1 MQPYSTVETIMQPM
15 PNMRFTSDL
24 LNGQVALVT
33 GGGTGMGR
41 ATAIEMARCGADVV
55 VLGRR
60 AEPIEDCANIIRG
73 LGRKAVAISADIRL
87 PDQIDSAML
96 RIKEEFGRLDILVN
110 NAGGQFVT
118 PARELNN
125 KGFET
130 VIRNNLIGS
139 WQMTKAVADHFML
152 EHGGSI
158 VFVTACV
165 RSGLSGFVHTA
176 AARGG
181 VLAMMKTL
189 AFEWAEFG
197 IRLNCVAPG
206 TIKTEGM
213 DHYPID
219 PEQWLKLN
227 RNVMGHMGDVGDIS
241 AAIIFLSSSL
251 GKFVTGEEWYIDG
264 GETLH
269 LAHDARQ
276 MIDAVKFSRREPA
289 VPRSSE
295 AIYRLQHLSDPHALV
310 DGTHG
315 VEFGGF
321 LGSTDDVDFDTC
333 RFQFVEQTAVGFLS
347 CTDHD
352 GVGLDQLR
360 HALDLDMQSLI
371 VDPLVD
377 DARHDPDVAL
387 GEAAAQDP
395 AGRHSEIGARPRRL
409 ALQHGDLARTLPRSQ
424 WVALQS
430 AGLGKAGVDVPFGL
444 ELRHIHPVR
453 RRGFAGLRMTEIFRD
468 VEPDAA
474 GTDNGHPAAGVLFAG
489 EQIGI

>member
-1 MQPYSTVETIMQPM
+1 MQQFSK
-15 PNMRFTSDL
+15 MRFAPDL
-24 LNGQVALVT
+24 LKDRVALVT

-41 ATAIEMARCGADVV
+41 ATAIEMAHCGADVV

-60 AEPIEDCANIIRG
+60 EGPIEDCAAAIREIG
-73 LGRKAVAISADIRL
+73 GRAIAISADIRL
-87 PDQIDSAML
+87 PDEIESAMQ
-96 RIKEEFGRLDILVN
+96 RIKDEFGRLDILVN

-152 EHGGSI
+152 AHGGSV

-213 DHYPID
+213 DHYPIE

-227 RNVMGHMGDVGDIS
+227 RNVLGHMGDVEDIS
-241 AAIIFLSSSL
+241 AAIIFLSSPL

-289 VPRSSE
+289 VPK
-295 AIYRLQHLSDPHALV
+295 
-310 DGTHG
+310 T
-315 VEFGGF
+315 
-321 LGSTDDVDFDTC
+321 
-333 RFQFVEQTAVGFLS
+333 
-347 CTDHD
+347 
-352 GVGLDQLR
+352 
-360 HALDLDMQSLI
+360 
-371 VDPLVD
+371 
-377 DARHDPDVAL
+377 
-387 GEAAAQDP
+387 
-395 AGRHSEIGARPRRL
+395 
-409 ALQHGDLARTLPRSQ
+409 
-424 WVALQS
+424 
-430 AGLGKAGVDVPFGL
+430 K
-444 ELRHIHPVR
+444 
-453 RRGFAGLRMTEIFRD
+453 
-468 VEPDAA
+468 
-474 GTDNGHPAAGVLFAG
+474 
-489 EQIGI
+489 

>member
-1 MQPYSTVETIMQPM
+1 M
-15 PNMRFTSDL
+15 
-24 LNGQVALVT
+24 ALVT

-60 AEPIEDCANIIRG
+60 AGPIEDCATAIRE
-73 LGRKAVAISADIRL
+73 LGGKALAIPADIRL
-87 PDQIDSAML
+87 SEQIDHAML
-96 RIKEEFGRLDILVN
+96 RIKDTFGRLDILVN

-139 WQMTKAVADHFML
+139 WQMTKAAADHFML

-213 DHYPID
+213 DHYPIE

-227 RNVMGHMGDVGDIS
+227 RNVLGRMGDVEDIS
-241 AAIIFLSSSL
+241 AAIIFLSSPL

-276 MIDAVKFSRREPA
+276 MIDAAKFSRREPA
-289 VPRSSE
+289 V
-295 AIYRLQHLSDPHALV
+295 AK
-310 DGTHG
+310 T
-315 VEFGGF
+315 
-321 LGSTDDVDFDTC
+321 
-333 RFQFVEQTAVGFLS
+333 
-347 CTDHD
+347 
-352 GVGLDQLR
+352 
-360 HALDLDMQSLI
+360 
-371 VDPLVD
+371 
-377 DARHDPDVAL
+377 
-387 GEAAAQDP
+387 
-395 AGRHSEIGARPRRL
+395 
-409 ALQHGDLARTLPRSQ
+409 
-424 WVALQS
+424 
-430 AGLGKAGVDVPFGL
+430 K
-444 ELRHIHPVR
+444 
-453 RRGFAGLRMTEIFRD
+453 
-468 VEPDAA
+468 
-474 GTDNGHPAAGVLFAG
+474 
-489 EQIGI
+489 

>member
-1 MQPYSTVETIMQPM
+1 MQQLSK
-15 PNMRFTSDL
+15 MRFAPDL
-24 LNGQVALVT
+24 LEDKVALVT

-41 ATAIEMARCGADVV
+41 ATAIEMARCGARIA

-60 AEPIEDCANIIRG
+60 AGPIEETANVIGEIG
-73 LGRKAVAISADIRL
+73 GSAIAIPADIRL
-87 PDQIDSAML
+87 PEQIENAML
-96 RIKEEFGRLDILVN
+96 RIKQEFGRLDILVN

-206 TIKTEGM
+206 TVKTEGM
-213 DHYPID
+213 DHYPIE

-227 RNVMGHMGDVGDIS
+227 RNVLGHMGDVEDIS
-241 AAIIFLSSSL
+241 AAIIFLSSPL
-251 GKFVTGEEWYIDG
+251 GKFVTGEEWYVDG

-276 MIDAVKFSRREPA
+276 MIDAVKFSKREPA
-289 VPRSSE
+289 V
-295 AIYRLQHLSDPHALV
+295 AK
-310 DGTHG
+310 T
-315 VEFGGF
+315 
-321 LGSTDDVDFDTC
+321 
-333 RFQFVEQTAVGFLS
+333 
-347 CTDHD
+347 
-352 GVGLDQLR
+352 
-360 HALDLDMQSLI
+360 
-371 VDPLVD
+371 
-377 DARHDPDVAL
+377 
-387 GEAAAQDP
+387 
-395 AGRHSEIGARPRRL
+395 
-409 ALQHGDLARTLPRSQ
+409 
-424 WVALQS
+424 
-430 AGLGKAGVDVPFGL
+430 K
-444 ELRHIHPVR
+444 
-453 RRGFAGLRMTEIFRD
+453 
-468 VEPDAA
+468 
-474 GTDNGHPAAGVLFAG
+474 
-489 EQIGI
+489 

>member
-1 MQPYSTVETIMQPM
+1 MQPLPA
-15 PNMRFTSDL
+15 MRFAADL
-24 LNGQVALVT
+24 LKGQVALVT

-55 VLGRR
+55 LLGRR
-60 AEPIEDCANIIRG
+60 AEPIEDCAKLIG
-73 LGRKAVAISADIRL
+73 ELGRKALAISADIRL
-87 PDQIDSAML
+87 PEQIETAML
-96 RIKEEFGRLDILVN
+96 RIKDEFGRLDILVN

-152 EHGGSI
+152 AHGGSI

-206 TIKTEGM
+206 TVRTEGM
-213 DHYPID
+213 DHYPIN

-227 RNVMGHMGDVGDIS
+227 RNIMGHMGDVGDIS

-276 MIDAVKFSRREPA
+276 MIDMAKFSKREP
-289 VPRSSE
+289 
-295 AIYRLQHLSDPHALV
+295 
-310 DGTHG
+310 
-315 VEFGGF
+315 
-321 LGSTDDVDFDTC
+321 
-333 RFQFVEQTAVGFLS
+333 
-347 CTDHD
+347 
-352 GVGLDQLR
+352 
-360 HALDLDMQSLI
+360 
-371 VDPLVD
+371 
-377 DARHDPDVAL
+377 
-387 GEAAAQDP
+387 
-395 AGRHSEIGARPRRL
+395 GRIK
-409 ALQHGDLARTLPRSQ
+409 D
-424 WVALQS
+424 
-430 AGLGKAGVDVPFGL
+430 
-444 ELRHIHPVR
+444 
-453 RRGFAGLRMTEIFRD
+453 
-468 VEPDAA
+468 
-474 GTDNGHPAAGVLFAG
+474 
-489 EQIGI
+489 

>member
-1 MQPYSTVETIMQPM
+1 MQPI
-15 PNMRFTSDL
+15 PNMRFASDL

-60 AEPIEDCANIIRG
+60 AEPIEDCAKIIQE
-73 LGRKAVAISADIRL
+73 LGRRAVAIPTDIRL
-87 PDQIDSAML
+87 PDQIDGAMH
-96 RIKEEFGRLDILVN
+96 RIKDEFGRLDILVN

-227 RNVMGHMGDVGDIS
+227 RNVMGHMGDVGDVS

-276 MIDAVKFSRREPA
+276 MIDAVKFSKREPGA
-289 VPRSSE
+289 V
-295 AIYRLQHLSDPHALV
+295 
-310 DGTHG
+310 
-315 VEFGGF
+315 
-321 LGSTDDVDFDTC
+321 
-333 RFQFVEQTAVGFLS
+333 
-347 CTDHD
+347 
-352 GVGLDQLR
+352 
-360 HALDLDMQSLI
+360 
-371 VDPLVD
+371 
-377 DARHDPDVAL
+377 
-387 GEAAAQDP
+387 
-395 AGRHSEIGARPRRL
+395 
-409 ALQHGDLARTLPRSQ
+409 
-424 WVALQS
+424 
-430 AGLGKAGVDVPFGL
+430 KAK
-444 ELRHIHPVR
+444 
-453 RRGFAGLRMTEIFRD
+453 
-468 VEPDAA
+468 
-474 GTDNGHPAAGVLFAG
+474 
-489 EQIGI
+489 

>member
-1 MQPYSTVETIMQPM
+1 MQQLSK
-15 PNMRFTSDL
+15 MRFAPDL
-24 LNGQVALVT
+24 LEDKVALVT

-41 ATAIEMARCGADVV
+41 ATAIEMARCGARIA

-60 AEPIEDCANIIRG
+60 AAPIEDTAKIIREIG
-73 LGRKAVAISADIRL
+73 GDAIAIPADIRL
-87 PDQIDSAML
+87 PDQIENAM
-96 RIKEEFGRLDILVN
+96 RQIKNEFGGLDILVN

-118 PARELNN
+118 PARELSN

-139 WQMTKAVADHFML
+139 WQMTKAAADHFML

-206 TIKTEGM
+206 TVKTEGM
-213 DHYPID
+213 DHYPIE

-227 RNVMGHMGDVGDIS
+227 RNVLGHMGDVEDIS
-241 AAIIFLSSSL
+241 AAIIFLSSPL
-251 GKFVTGEEWYIDG
+251 GKFVTGEEWYVDG

-289 VPRSSE
+289 V
-295 AIYRLQHLSDPHALV
+295 V
-310 DGTHG
+310 KT
-315 VEFGGF
+315 
-321 LGSTDDVDFDTC
+321 
-333 RFQFVEQTAVGFLS
+333 
-347 CTDHD
+347 
-352 GVGLDQLR
+352 
-360 HALDLDMQSLI
+360 
-371 VDPLVD
+371 
-377 DARHDPDVAL
+377 
-387 GEAAAQDP
+387 
-395 AGRHSEIGARPRRL
+395 
-409 ALQHGDLARTLPRSQ
+409 
-424 WVALQS
+424 
-430 AGLGKAGVDVPFGL
+430 K
-444 ELRHIHPVR
+444 
-453 RRGFAGLRMTEIFRD
+453 
-468 VEPDAA
+468 
-474 GTDNGHPAAGVLFAG
+474 
-489 EQIGI
+489 

>member
-1 MQPYSTVETIMQPM
+1 MQQLTK
-15 PNMRFTSDL
+15 MRFAPDL
-24 LNGQVALVT
+24 LEDKVALVT

-41 ATAIEMARCGADVV
+41 ATAIEMARCGARIA

-60 AEPIEDCANIIRG
+60 AGPIEETANVIGEIG
-73 LGRKAVAISADIRL
+73 GSAIAIPADIRL
-87 PDQIDSAML
+87 PEQIENAML
-96 RIKEEFGRLDILVN
+96 RIKQEFGRLDILVN

-118 PARELNN
+118 PARELSN

-206 TIKTEGM
+206 TVKTEGM
-213 DHYPID
+213 DHYPIE

-227 RNVMGHMGDVGDIS
+227 RNVLGHMGDVEDIS
-241 AAIIFLSSSL
+241 AAIIFLSSPL
-251 GKFVTGEEWYIDG
+251 GKFVTGEEWYVDG

-276 MIDAVKFSRREPA
+276 MIDAAKFSKREPA
-289 VPRSSE
+289 V
-295 AIYRLQHLSDPHALV
+295 AK
-310 DGTHG
+310 T
-315 VEFGGF
+315 
-321 LGSTDDVDFDTC
+321 
-333 RFQFVEQTAVGFLS
+333 
-347 CTDHD
+347 
-352 GVGLDQLR
+352 
-360 HALDLDMQSLI
+360 
-371 VDPLVD
+371 
-377 DARHDPDVAL
+377 
-387 GEAAAQDP
+387 
-395 AGRHSEIGARPRRL
+395 
-409 ALQHGDLARTLPRSQ
+409 
-424 WVALQS
+424 
-430 AGLGKAGVDVPFGL
+430 K
-444 ELRHIHPVR
+444 
-453 RRGFAGLRMTEIFRD
+453 
-468 VEPDAA
+468 
-474 GTDNGHPAAGVLFAG
+474 
-489 EQIGI
+489 

>member
-1 MQPYSTVETIMQPM
+1 MQPM
-15 PNMRFTSDL
+15 PAMRFASDL
-24 LNGQVALVT
+24 LKGQVALVT

-41 ATAIEMARCGADVV
+41 ATAIEMGRCGADVV

-60 AEPIEDCANIIRG
+60 AEPIEDCARVIG
-73 LGRKAVAISADIRL
+73 ELGRKAIAISADIRL
-87 PDQIDSAML
+87 PEQIDAAMQ
-96 RIKEEFGRLDILVN
+96 RIKDEFGRLDILVN

-206 TIKTEGM
+206 TVKTEGM

-227 RNVMGHMGDVGDIS
+227 RNIMGHMGDVGDIS
-241 AAIIFLSSSL
+241 AAIIFLGSSL

-276 MIDAVKFSRREPA
+276 MIDMVKFSRREPA
-289 VPRSSE
+289 VPK
-295 AIYRLQHLSDPHALV
+295 I
-310 DGTHG
+310 
-315 VEFGGF
+315 
-321 LGSTDDVDFDTC
+321 
-333 RFQFVEQTAVGFLS
+333 
-347 CTDHD
+347 
-352 GVGLDQLR
+352 
-360 HALDLDMQSLI
+360 
-371 VDPLVD
+371 
-377 DARHDPDVAL
+377 
-387 GEAAAQDP
+387 
-395 AGRHSEIGARPRRL
+395 
-409 ALQHGDLARTLPRSQ
+409 
-424 WVALQS
+424 
-430 AGLGKAGVDVPFGL
+430 K
-444 ELRHIHPVR
+444 
-453 RRGFAGLRMTEIFRD
+453 
-468 VEPDAA
+468 
-474 GTDNGHPAAGVLFAG
+474 
-489 EQIGI
+489 

>member
-1 MQPYSTVETIMQPM
+1 
-15 PNMRFTSDL
+15 MRFASDL

-41 ATAIEMARCGADVV
+41 ATAIEMARCGADIV

-60 AEPIEDCANIIRG
+60 AEPIEDCASIIRG
-73 LGRKAVAISADIRL
+73 LGRKAVAISTDIRQ
-87 PDQIDSAML
+87 PDQIDAAML
-96 RIKEEFGRLDILVN
+96 RIKDELGRLDILVN

-158 VFVTACV
+158 VFVTACI

-181 VLAMMKTL
+181 VLGMMKTL

-206 TIKTEGM
+206 TVKTEGM

-219 PEQWLKLN
+219 PDQWLKLN

-276 MIDAVKFSRREPA
+276 MIDAVKFSKREPA
-289 VPRSSE
+289 VPK
-295 AIYRLQHLSDPHALV
+295 I
-310 DGTHG
+310 
-315 VEFGGF
+315 
-321 LGSTDDVDFDTC
+321 
-333 RFQFVEQTAVGFLS
+333 
-347 CTDHD
+347 
-352 GVGLDQLR
+352 
-360 HALDLDMQSLI
+360 
-371 VDPLVD
+371 
-377 DARHDPDVAL
+377 
-387 GEAAAQDP
+387 
-395 AGRHSEIGARPRRL
+395 
-409 ALQHGDLARTLPRSQ
+409 
-424 WVALQS
+424 
-430 AGLGKAGVDVPFGL
+430 K
-444 ELRHIHPVR
+444 
-453 RRGFAGLRMTEIFRD
+453 
-468 VEPDAA
+468 
-474 GTDNGHPAAGVLFAG
+474 
-489 EQIGI
+489 

>member
-1 MQPYSTVETIMQPM
+1 MQPM
-15 PNMRFTSDL
+15 PNMRFASDL
-24 LNGQVALVT
+24 LDGQVALVT

-60 AEPIEDCANIIRG
+60 AEPIEDCAGIIRE
-73 LGRKAVAISADIRL
+73 LGRKAVAISADIRQ
-87 PDQIDSAML
+87 PDQIDAAML

-158 VFVTACV
+158 VFVTACI

-206 TIKTEGM
+206 TVKTEGM

-276 MIDAVKFSRREPA
+276 MIDAVKFSKREPA
-289 VPRSSE
+289 VPK
-295 AIYRLQHLSDPHALV
+295 I
-310 DGTHG
+310 
-315 VEFGGF
+315 
-321 LGSTDDVDFDTC
+321 
-333 RFQFVEQTAVGFLS
+333 
-347 CTDHD
+347 
-352 GVGLDQLR
+352 
-360 HALDLDMQSLI
+360 
-371 VDPLVD
+371 
-377 DARHDPDVAL
+377 
-387 GEAAAQDP
+387 
-395 AGRHSEIGARPRRL
+395 
-409 ALQHGDLARTLPRSQ
+409 
-424 WVALQS
+424 
-430 AGLGKAGVDVPFGL
+430 K
-444 ELRHIHPVR
+444 
-453 RRGFAGLRMTEIFRD
+453 
-468 VEPDAA
+468 
-474 GTDNGHPAAGVLFAG
+474 
-489 EQIGI
+489 

>member
-1 MQPYSTVETIMQPM
+1 MQPM
-15 PNMRFTSDL
+15 PNMRFASDL
-24 LNGQVALVT
+24 LSGQVALVT

-60 AEPIEDCANIIRG
+60 AEPIEDCAKIIQE
-73 LGRKAVAISADIRL
+73 LGRKAVAISTDIRL
-87 PDQIDSAML
+87 PDQIDAAMH
-96 RIKEEFGRLDILVN
+96 RIKDEFGRLDILVN

-213 DHYPID
+213 DHYPIN

-241 AAIIFLSSSL
+241 AAIIFLSSAL

-276 MIDAVKFSRREPA
+276 MIDAVKFSKREP
-289 VPRSSE
+289 
-295 AIYRLQHLSDPHALV
+295 
-310 DGTHG
+310 GT
-315 VEFGGF
+315 V
-321 LGSTDDVDFDTC
+321 
-333 RFQFVEQTAVGFLS
+333 
-347 CTDHD
+347 
-352 GVGLDQLR
+352 
-360 HALDLDMQSLI
+360 
-371 VDPLVD
+371 
-377 DARHDPDVAL
+377 
-387 GEAAAQDP
+387 
-395 AGRHSEIGARPRRL
+395 
-409 ALQHGDLARTLPRSQ
+409 
-424 WVALQS
+424 
-430 AGLGKAGVDVPFGL
+430 KAK
-444 ELRHIHPVR
+444 
-453 RRGFAGLRMTEIFRD
+453 
-468 VEPDAA
+468 
-474 GTDNGHPAAGVLFAG
+474 
-489 EQIGI
+489 

>member
-1 MQPYSTVETIMQPM
+1 MQPM
-15 PNMRFTSDL
+15 PNMRFASDL
-24 LNGQVALVT
+24 LSGQVALVT

-60 AEPIEDCANIIRG
+60 AEPIEDCAKIIQE
-73 LGRKAVAISADIRL
+73 LGRKAVAIPTDIRL
-87 PDQIDSAML
+87 PDQIDAAMR
-96 RIKEEFGRLDILVN
+96 RIKDEFGRLDILVN

-213 DHYPID
+213 DHYPIN

-241 AAIIFLSSSL
+241 AAIIFLSSAL

-276 MIDAVKFSRREPA
+276 MIDAVKFSKREP
-289 VPRSSE
+289 
-295 AIYRLQHLSDPHALV
+295 
-310 DGTHG
+310 GT
-315 VEFGGF
+315 V
-321 LGSTDDVDFDTC
+321 
-333 RFQFVEQTAVGFLS
+333 
-347 CTDHD
+347 
-352 GVGLDQLR
+352 
-360 HALDLDMQSLI
+360 
-371 VDPLVD
+371 
-377 DARHDPDVAL
+377 
-387 GEAAAQDP
+387 
-395 AGRHSEIGARPRRL
+395 
-409 ALQHGDLARTLPRSQ
+409 
-424 WVALQS
+424 
-430 AGLGKAGVDVPFGL
+430 KAK
-444 ELRHIHPVR
+444 
-453 RRGFAGLRMTEIFRD
+453 
-468 VEPDAA
+468 
-474 GTDNGHPAAGVLFAG
+474 
-489 EQIGI
+489 

>member
-1 MQPYSTVETIMQPM
+1 MQQLSK
-15 PNMRFTSDL
+15 MRYAPDL
-24 LNGQVALVT
+24 LKDRVALVT

-41 ATAIEMARCGADVV
+41 ATAIEMARCGADIV

-60 AEPIEDCANIIRG
+60 DGPIAECATTIREIG
-73 LGRKAVAISADIRL
+73 GRAIAIPADIRL
-87 PDQIDSAML
+87 PDQIESAMQ
-96 RIKEEFGRLDILVN
+96 RIKDEFGRLDILVN

-152 EHGGSI
+152 AHGGSI

-213 DHYPID
+213 DHYPIE

-227 RNVMGHMGDVGDIS
+227 RNVMGHMGDVEDIS
-241 AAIIFLSSSL
+241 AAIIFLSSPL
-251 GKFVTGEEWYIDG
+251 GKFVTGEEWYVDG

-276 MIDAVKFSRREPA
+276 MIDAVKFSKREP
-289 VPRSSE
+289 
-295 AIYRLQHLSDPHALV
+295 
-310 DGTHG
+310 
-315 VEFGGF
+315 
-321 LGSTDDVDFDTC
+321 
-333 RFQFVEQTAVGFLS
+333 
-347 CTDHD
+347 
-352 GVGLDQLR
+352 
-360 HALDLDMQSLI
+360 
-371 VDPLVD
+371 
-377 DARHDPDVAL
+377 
-387 GEAAAQDP
+387 
-395 AGRHSEIGARPRRL
+395 GAP
-409 ALQHGDLARTLPRSQ
+409 
-424 WVALQS
+424 
-430 AGLGKAGVDVPFGL
+430 K
-444 ELRHIHPVR
+444 IK
-453 RRGFAGLRMTEIFRD
+453 
-468 VEPDAA
+468 
-474 GTDNGHPAAGVLFAG
+474 
-489 EQIGI
+489 

>member
-1 MQPYSTVETIMQPM
+1 MQPM
-15 PNMRFTSDL
+15 PNMRFASDL
-24 LNGQVALVT
+24 LSGQVALVT

-60 AEPIEDCANIIRG
+60 AEPIEDCARIVRE
-73 LGRKAVAISADIRL
+73 LGRKAVAISADIRQ
-87 PDQIDSAML
+87 PDQIDAAML
-96 RIKEEFGRLDILVN
+96 RIKDEFGRLDILVN

-118 PARELNN
+118 PARELSN

-139 WQMTKAVADHFML
+139 WQMTKAAADHFML

-158 VFVTACV
+158 VFVTACI
-165 RSGLSGFVHTA
+165 RSGLSCFVHTA

-181 VLAMMKTL
+181 VLGMMKTL

-206 TIKTEGM
+206 TVKTEGM

-276 MIDAVKFSRREPA
+276 MIDAVKFSKREPA
-289 VPRSSE
+289 VP
-295 AIYRLQHLSDPHALV
+295 
-310 DGTHG
+310 
-315 VEFGGF
+315 
-321 LGSTDDVDFDTC
+321 
-333 RFQFVEQTAVGFLS
+333 
-347 CTDHD
+347 
-352 GVGLDQLR
+352 
-360 HALDLDMQSLI
+360 
-371 VDPLVD
+371 
-377 DARHDPDVAL
+377 
-387 GEAAAQDP
+387 
-395 AGRHSEIGARPRRL
+395 
-409 ALQHGDLARTLPRSQ
+409 
-424 WVALQS
+424 
-430 AGLGKAGVDVPFGL
+430 K
-444 ELRHIHPVR
+444 
-453 RRGFAGLRMTEIFRD
+453 
-468 VEPDAA
+468 
-474 GTDNGHPAAGVLFAG
+474 NK
-489 EQIGI
+489 

>member
-1 MQPYSTVETIMQPM
+1 MQPL
-15 PNMRFTSDL
+15 PNMRFASDL
-24 LNGQVALVT
+24 LSGQVALVT

-60 AEPIEDCANIIRG
+60 PEPIEDCAGIIRE
-73 LGRKAVAISADIRL
+73 LGRKAVAISTDIRQ
-87 PDQIDSAML
+87 PDQIDAAML
-96 RIKEEFGRLDILVN
+96 RIKDEFGRLDILVN

-158 VFVTACV
+158 VFVTACI

-181 VLAMMKTL
+181 VLGMMKTL

-206 TIKTEGM
+206 TVKTEGM

-289 VPRSSE
+289 VPK
-295 AIYRLQHLSDPHALV
+295 
-310 DGTHG
+310 T
-315 VEFGGF
+315 
-321 LGSTDDVDFDTC
+321 
-333 RFQFVEQTAVGFLS
+333 
-347 CTDHD
+347 
-352 GVGLDQLR
+352 
-360 HALDLDMQSLI
+360 
-371 VDPLVD
+371 
-377 DARHDPDVAL
+377 
-387 GEAAAQDP
+387 
-395 AGRHSEIGARPRRL
+395 
-409 ALQHGDLARTLPRSQ
+409 
-424 WVALQS
+424 
-430 AGLGKAGVDVPFGL
+430 K
-444 ELRHIHPVR
+444 
-453 RRGFAGLRMTEIFRD
+453 
-468 VEPDAA
+468 
-474 GTDNGHPAAGVLFAG
+474 
-489 EQIGI
+489 